1 MPRLPQLTQNEV
13 AAISGCGGAAMAI
26 IVAFVQPKSPVV
38 TIFWSLLLFLFL
50 LVPLLIFFRNRW
62 WRLATIPVLCVGDV
76 VFGILIWPS
85 ANGDSKPSLG
95 TVIESAKHTIATYT
109 TQLPWRSMLLGLS
122 IGVAATTILIW
133 WFLKHRRAA
142 ENEKPRV
149 QILTPLD
156 TWHVGPRLTIRG
168 SVFPSEISK
177 VQLLVRPW
185 NEAWYLHNE
194 IQVNGSAW
202 ACNYR
207 LEKPGISY
215 EIVAVYGNSLKNP
228 QYDEL
233 PPRVVK
239 SNVVKIHQRPNV
251 EELIDCPDQQL
262 HQTKIADKDQIG
274 HLVIVCA
281 VRYQKV
287 QEGHAPAHIEFVF
300 CILNMSL
307 YPMSVESIDG
317 HITYFIDGE
326 FYPAK
331 LLPTLELKEKA
342 SNLGFRQPGW
352 FKVQQDFKT
361 EGEADLM
368 LNALPDTTLFQFN
381 SLNVKV
387 SGGGSSMFLNTSNVS
402 FRKRDNQ
409 WNQSDEMDFIFASMG
424 DQKTTI
430 ETIKSAHSTELQ
442 KLQFE
447 LDNLK
452 GLNDPD

>member
-1 MPRLPQLTQNEV
+1 
-13 AAISGCGGAAMAI
+13 
-26 IVAFVQPKSPVV
+26 
-38 TIFWSLLLFLFL
+38 
-50 LVPLLIFFRNRW
+50 
-62 WRLATIPVLCVGDV
+62 
-76 VFGILIWPS
+76 
-85 ANGDSKPSLG
+85 
-95 TVIESAKHTIATYT
+95 
-109 TQLPWRSMLLGLS
+109 
-122 IGVAATTILIW
+122 
-133 WFLKHRRAA
+133 
-142 ENEKPRV
+142 
-149 QILTPLD
+149 
-156 TWHVGPRLTIRG
+156 
-168 SVFPSEISK
+168 

-202 ACNYR
+202 AYNYR

-215 EIVAVYGNSLKNP
+215 EIVAVCGNSLKNP

-430 ETIKSAHSTELQ
+430 EAIKSAHSTELQ